1 METPNG
7 KLKAWSQVIAGV
19 LAGLLPFLVDH
30 HLDGVEITNTVL
42 IALAGYAVYVVPNMT
57 ATVAKYAKLVVSA
70 LTAVGTLLVS
80 LFADG
85 SYALDSG
92 EVIQLVLAGLGAVG
106 VLGFSAPQ
114 VVAATRTTAPRA
126 A

>member
-1 METPNG
+1 MVERVG
-7 KLKAWSQVIAGV
+7 KLKAWAQVVAGV

-30 HLDGVEITNTVL
+30 HLDGVEITNA
-42 IALAGYAVYVVPNMT
+42 ALLFVAGFAVYIVPNLTET
-57 ATVAKYAKLVVSA
+57 AGKYAKLVVSA

-92 EVIQLVLAGLGAVG
+92 EVIQLVLAALGAVG

-114 VVAATRTTAPRA
+114 VLPRYAQAAA